1 MQYILKVHL
10 FQTIEEANAS
20 IDLINKG
27 EGIPVN
33 NESVTRTYTQTQ
45 QNEGR
50 IFIVSDQVTEKYLGN
65 PIDLEI
71 IYNEE
76 LN

>member
-27 EGIPVN
+27 EGIPIN
-33 NESVTRTYTQTQ
+33 DEAVTRTYTQTQ
-45 QNEGR
+45 ENEGR
-50 IFIVSDQVTEKYLGN
+50 IFILADEITQKYLGDA
-65 PIDLEI
+65 IDLEI

-76 LN
+76 V

>member
-27 EGIPVN
+27 EGIPIN
-33 NESVTRTYTQTQ
+33 DEAVTRTYTQTQ
-45 QNEGR
+45 ENEGR
-50 IFIVSDQVTEKYLGN
+50 IFILADEITQKYLGDA
-65 PIDLEI
+65 IDLEI
-71 IYNEE
+71 IYN
-76 LN
+76 

>member
-33 NESVTRTYTQTQ
+33 NEAVTRTYTQTQ
-45 QNEGR
+45 ENEGS
-50 IFIVSDQVTEKYLGN
+50 IFILADEITQKYLGDA
-65 PIDLEI
+65 IDLEI

-76 LN
+76 V